1 MSDGAQKMHRMVSVA
16 TVAAI
21 TAVLLAVGAGA
32 AQASPKLFLTTEN
45 GGLYTGQN
53 KSIVI
58 FKLPDGSQCYA
69 TWLGE
74 TSRNDAAKITNSV
87 KEYVGI
93 ACERFL
99 NPPSPDTIS
108 VSLSKLT
115 LHWNGQVKLTGTADI
130 VEPGPCIYEFRTMTA
145 KLAPPVAGE
154 RHQLFASGPAT
165 GALVRKQSN
174 IFCEPVQTP
183 TWEFGSFGLTG
194 EGTNLESE
202 LRG

>member
-1 MSDGAQKMHRMVSVA
+1 MLSVA
-16 TVAAI
+16 AVVAI
-21 TAVLLAVGAGA
+21 TAVLLAVGAAA

-45 GGLYTGQN
+45 GGPYTGQN
-53 KSIVI
+53 RSIVI
-58 FKLPDGSQCYA
+58 FKMPDGSQCFA
-69 TWLGE
+69 KWLGE

-87 KEYVGI
+87 KEYETI

-108 VSLSKLT
+108 VSLGKLT
-115 LHWNGQVKLTGTADI
+115 MHWNGQVKLTGTVDI
-130 VEPGPCIYEFRTMTA
+130 VEPGPCVYQFRTMTA

-154 RHQLFASGPAT
+154 RHDLFASGPAT
-165 GALVRKQSN
+165 GALVHKQSN
-174 IFCEPVQTP
+174 IFCEPVETP

-194 EGTNLESE
+194 EETNLESE